1 MMSAVSLKHCV
12 RSVRWMSETKTFEE
26 ILEQDH
32 VLVYTCRGFSMW
44 PLLRQNRDLL
54 VIRKPERELRK
65 YDIVLFKVNGKYL
78 LHRIIEIKGDTV
90 VTAGDHNSF
99 KDHPIDRKIIFGI
112 LTAVVRDGKEI
123 NVDDL
128 HLRVYGHI
136 VADLFDVKAA
146 CMKTGAKLRRIRRRI
161 TG

>member
-1 MMSAVSLKHCV
+1 MSAALLKHCV

-26 ILEQDH
+26 ILERDH

-78 LHRIIEIKGDTV
+78 LHRIIEIKGDTI

-99 KDHPIDRKIIFGI
+99 KDRPIQRSMIFGI

-136 VADLFDVKAA
+136 VADLFDLKAA
-146 CMKTGAKLRRIRRRI
+146 CLKAGAKLRRIIRQI
-161 TG
+161 KG